1 MYICEYC
8 NAEHD
13 GSYGSGRFCS
23 SKCAKK
29 FSQKFITED
38 GRNRQIRVL
47 TNPDNREKA
56 VNGYR
61 KYCQAKVLAKRDI
74 PRYEKTLSKGFNH
87 RVSKGT
93 IGESMAVLKFM
104 QRDIPVAEI
113 LIDLCGVDLLAYFGG
128 RWNTIQV
135 KTSTYTVD
143 DYGNNISFSLTGMNY
158 VVDGNKMYY
167 SKKNYP
173 SKDIDYFILYDALH
187 NELFMIKND
196 GMRKNIII
204 RYKKPNGIN
213 DKGINYAVDYQ
224 IDNVLDNIEY
234 GYTPDNI
241 VMINGVDC

>member
-8 NAEHD
+8 NKEHE

-23 SKCAKK
+23 SKCARK
-29 FSQKFITED
+29 FSQKFVTEN
-38 GRNRQIRVL
+38 GRKRQIRVL

-74 PRYEKTLSKGFNH
+74 PKYEKKLSEGFNH

-93 IGESMAVLKFM
+93 IGESIAVLKFM

-128 RWNTIQV
+128 KWNTIQV
-135 KTSTYTVD
+135 KTSSQTVD
-143 DYGNNISFSLTGMNY
+143 DYGNNIIFSLTGMNHT
-158 VVDGNKMYY
+158 VKGNRMYY
-167 SKKNYP
+167 SDKYY
-173 SKDIDYFILYDALH
+173 STDDIDYFILYDALH
-187 NELFMIKND
+187 NELFMLKND
-196 GMRKNIII
+196 GNRKNITI
-204 RYKKPNGIN
+204 RYKKTESIN
-213 DKGINYAVDYQ
+213 SREINYAEDYQ

-234 GYTPDNI
+234 GYIPDNI
-241 VMINGVDC
+241 VMIGGVD